1 VTPVPPASVPQP
13 AAPPGRERG
22 ARLDPRYLIAFL
34 ITLIL
39 VAAQFRYHMVGG
51 YDRLA
56 VALGTCLATEALLS
70 WFVRGQ
76 IVNLQSAY
84 ISGLSLTLLIKP
96 QGGTLWPFVL
106 GGFLAIA
113 SKYVLQYRKNHLWNP
128 TNFAITTLLLATPS
142 RISVLSHQWG
152 NDLPTNLVIWCFGL
166 AITARVRVLHI
177 TLTYVASFLVLNGLR
192 SRMLG
197 QPLLPEIAPITGPM
211 YQLFIFFMITDPRT
225 VVRGRRGQVLVAV
238 IIAVV
243 ETLIRFASDRAW
255 ALPIAFN
262 AAPALVALALVGPVA
277 KWIDLRRSPRPT
289 EPTAGASPPL
299 AQQHETEAGRERDA
313 AVSRLAPDP

>member
-1 VTPVPPASVPQP
+1 VTPSRP
-13 AAPPGRERG
+13 
-22 ARLDPRYLIAFL
+22 RLDPRYLVAFL

-39 VAAQFRYHMVGG
+39 VAAQFRYHLVGG

-56 VALGTCLATEALLS
+56 VALLTCLAVEALLS
-70 WFVRGQ
+70 WFVRGR

-84 ISGLSLTLLIKP
+84 ISGVSLTLLIKP
-96 QGGTLWPFVL
+96 QGGALWPFML

-113 SKYVLQYRKNHLWNP
+113 SKYVLQYRNNHLWNP
-128 TNFAITTLLLATPS
+128 TNFAITALLLAAPN

-152 NDLPTNLVIWCFGL
+152 NDLVTNLVIWGFGL
-166 AITARVRVLHI
+166 AITSRVRVLHL
-177 TLTYVASFLVLNGLR
+177 TLAYVASFLLLNGLR
-192 SRMLG
+192 SVLLG
-197 QPLLPEIAPITGPM
+197 QALSPEIAPITGPM

-225 VVRGRRGQVLVAV
+225 VVRARRWQVFVVV

-243 ETLIRFASDRAW
+243 ETLIRFASDQAW

-277 KWIDLRRSPRPT
+277 KWIDLRRSPR
-289 EPTAGASPPL
+289 A
-299 AQQHETEAGRERDA
+299 TEATRR
-313 AVSRLAPDP
+313 P